1 MKLIRANINDHE
13 KIWKMQKE
21 ALKYLDNHLKNKVIE
36 AEMLVERNMKN
47 SKKKGR

>member
-1 MKLIRANINDHE
+1 MFDVNELLSKRN
-13 KIWKMQKE
+13 QKE